1 MSIIF
6 VLKKNSEIY
15 ETLQESDKKV
25 PIPENDEEDQRKDG
39 IDWSILRKDD
49 TPMIYMCATMW
60 HESENEMIQILKS
73 IFR

>member
-1 MSIIF
+1 MFIIF

>member
-15 ETLQESDKKV
+15 ETLQESEKKV